1 VTPNNSGG
9 VESFGPPVGLCMFA
23 HWIKLNDIMNARP
36 KKIRFGNKAVL
47 RRFNELLSFLDS

>member
-1 VTPNNSGG
+1 
-9 VESFGPPVGLCMFA
+9 MFA